1 LADDGQS
8 HTAPFDQ
15 RRHRDFMNQDPI
27 TALVEI
33 TRATTIFDRIA
44 DDLIAGVR
52 HAMGVPPRAEVEVE
66 EEFAF
71 LRASLDVFLPEFR
84 QLYGGLLVKHLG
96 WEEVPEVLEGL
107 ESEVAQRYLCAVEGI
122 EAELQQH
129 LGRLSQEMLLEAQ
142 ASLSLAQDEAHRPK
156 I

>member
-1 LADDGQS
+1 
-8 HTAPFDQ
+8 
-15 RRHRDFMNQDPI
+15 MNQDPLS
-27 TALVEI
+27 ALVQI
-33 TRATTIFDRIA
+33 TRAASIFDRIA

-52 HAMGVPPRAEVEVE
+52 HAMGVPLRADVEVE

-71 LRASLDVFLPEFR
+71 LRASLNEFLPEFR

-96 WEEVPEVLEGL
+96 WEQVPEVLEGL
-107 ESEVAQRYLCAVEGI
+107 ESEVAQRYLGAVQGI

-129 LGRLSQEMLLEAQ
+129 LGRLSQEMLLAAQ
-142 ASLSLAQDEAHRPK
+142 ASLSLAADEAQRPK

>member
-1 LADDGQS
+1 
-8 HTAPFDQ
+8 
-15 RRHRDFMNQDPI
+15 MNQDPI
-27 TALVEI
+27 SALVEI
-33 TRATTIFDRIA
+33 TRAATLFDRIA

-71 LRASLDVFLPEFR
+71 LRASLNEFLPEFR

-96 WEEVPEVLEGL
+96 WEQLPEVLEGL
-107 ESEVAQRYLCAVEGI
+107 ESELAQRYLRAVQGI

-129 LGRLSQEMLLEAQ
+129 LGRLSQEMLLAAQ
-142 ASLSLAQDEAHRPK
+142 ASLSPAEDEVQRPK
-156 I
+156 L